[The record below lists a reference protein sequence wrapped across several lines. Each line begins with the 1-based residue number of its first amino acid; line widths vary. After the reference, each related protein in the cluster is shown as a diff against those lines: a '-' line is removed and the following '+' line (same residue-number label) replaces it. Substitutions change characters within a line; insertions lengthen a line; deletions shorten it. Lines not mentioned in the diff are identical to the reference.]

1 MGLASALT
9 TALTGLTAAETQI
22 DVVGNNLANS
32 QTVGFKAS
40 EAVFATQFLQTQG
53 LGSAPTANSGGT
65 NPRQTGLGTQVAEI
79 TPDFTQGTIEI
90 SSNPSD
96 LAIQG
101 EGFFIVEGG
110 AGDQLFTRNGI
121 LKTNSNNELVTT
133 TGNRLLGY
141 GIDENFTIQT
151 TEIVPLTIPL
161 GASSVA
167 QATQNVFLEG
177 TLTPTG
183 DLADTAGVIESGVLG
198 DSRVPRPNLDGD
210 NDQDGV
216 AEDPP
221 VSVDV
226 ADTPDVS
233 GVATS
238 NTEAGTLLDGAVYRY
253 RVAFVDDSGSETGA
267 SVEIAIPALTDTD
280 VTPDNNSV
288 ELSGLPAL
296 GDFDSYNIYRTED
309 GGTDFYLL
317 ANTASTT
324 YTDNGTDALD
334 LGQPLDETVLNGNYS
349 YVVTFHRDGVEESRP
364 SLTLGPQN
372 IVDGRIRLS
381 DLPLPPPSSPDYPD
395 YDEIRIY
402 RNLATDSSSFYLV
415 KTLAPGE
422 EFTDNR
428 TDAEISDLASVT
440 VDGDPNKVLDFDG
453 PKGDFSTRL
462 VDVIRRDG
470 VNYEQ
475 VFQEGTLTFAGQKG
489 GRTLASQEFTITD
502 TTTLQDLTEFMEES
516 LGIQL
521 AADDATNPIPGS
533 VNNIVGE
540 TGTLAQGI
548 TIQNGQIRIVSNNGI
563 DNEVDVTLSSFQLE
577 TETGEVSN
585 PNLAFG
591 SIQDAQGESA
601 TTDFVVFDSLGVPV
615 NLRLTLALESRSGSA
630 TTYRWFADSPDN
642 DPTSGSDINVGTGLV
657 SFDGEGNLITT
668 SNDTISIERRNS
680 PAESPLEFDL
690 DFSQVSGLAS
700 DSSSIAA
707 SRQDGSGTGTLTSF
721 IIGEDGTIRGVFSSG
736 VSRDLGQIRLARFA
750 NPSGLE
756 QRGEN
761 LFATGV
767 NSGLP
772 VFGDPG
778 EQGIGD
784 IISGAVELSNTDIGQ
799 NLIDLVLATTQYRGN
814 TRVIT
819 AAQQLLEE
827 LLNIRR

>member
-53 LGSAPTANSGGT
+53 LGSAPSATSGGT
-65 NPRQTGLGTQVAEI
+65 NPRQTGLGTKVAEI

-101 EGFFIVEGG
+101 EGFFIVEGSG
-110 AGDQLFTRNGI
+110 GEQLYTRNGI
-121 LKTNSNNELVTT
+121 LKTNSNNELVTS
-133 TGNRLLGY
+133 TGNRLLGF
-141 GIDENFTIQT
+141 GVDDNFNIQS
-151 TEIVPLTIPL
+151 TEVVPLTIPL
-161 GASSVA
+161 GASAVA

-183 DLADTAGVIESGVLG
+183 DLADTAGVIESAVLG
-198 DSRVPRPNLDGD
+198 DARVPRPNLDGD
-210 NDQDGV
+210 NDLDGI
-216 AEDPP
+216 AEAPP
-221 VSVDV
+221 AAASV
-226 ADTPDVS
+226 ADVPDVS

-238 NTEAGTLLDGAVYRY
+238 NTEAGALADGAIYRY
-253 RVAFVDDSGSETGA
+253 RIAMVDDSGSETSA
-267 SVEIAIPALTDTD
+267 SVEIPVAALTDTD
-280 VTPDNNSV
+280 ATPNNNSV

-296 GDFDSYNIYRTED
+296 GDFASYNVYRTED
-309 GGTDFYLL
+309 GGSDFYLL
-317 ANTASTT
+317 ANTTSAT
-324 YTDNGTDALD
+324 YTDDGTDALD
-334 LGQPLDETVLNGNYS
+334 LGQPLNDTLLNGNYS
-349 YVVTFHRDGVEESRP
+349 YVITFQKDGVAESRP

-372 IVDGRIRLS
+372 IVDGRIRLT

-395 YDEIRIY
+395 YDNVRIY

-422 EFTDNR
+422 DFTDSR
-428 TDAEISDLASVT
+428 TDAQISDLAGTT
-440 VDGDPNKVLDFDG
+440 VDGDANKQLDFDG
-453 PKGDFSTRL
+453 PKGDSSTRL
-462 VDVIRRDG
+462 VDVLRRDG
-470 VNYEQ
+470 LNYEQ
-475 VFQEGTLTFAGQKG
+475 VFQEGTLRFAGRKG
-489 GRTLASQEFTITD
+489 GRTLDTKEFTITA
-502 TTTLQDLTEFMEES
+502 TSTLQDLSEFMEES

-521 AADDATNPIPGS
+521 AADDPNNPIPGS
-533 VNNIVGE
+533 VNNIAGE
-540 TGTLAQGI
+540 SGALAQGI
-548 TIQNGQIRIVSNNGI
+548 SIQDGKIRVVSNNGL
-563 DNEVDVTLSSFQLE
+563 DNEIDVTLSSFQVIAN
-577 TETGEVSN
+577 TGEISN

-591 SIQDAQGESA
+591 SIQDAVGESA

-615 NLRLTLALESRSGSA
+615 NMRLTLGLESRSGSA

-642 DPTSGSDINVGTGLV
+642 DPTSGTNVSVGTGLV

-668 SNDTISIERRNS
+668 TNDVISIDRRNS
-680 PAESPLEFDL
+680 PAESPLEFQL
-690 DFSQVSGLAS
+690 DFSQVSGLAAEN
-700 DSSSIAA
+700 SSIAA

-736 VSRDLGQIRLARFA
+736 VSRDLGQIRLARFS
-750 NPSGLE
+750 NPAGLE

-761 LFATGV
+761 LFSTGV